1 MHLVPED
8 EHPHEHSKSWFRR
21 LRDEVEARL
30 VDVVATAAS
39 NPNWGDGWRISLD
52 GLVKGD
58 ARLVCSVL
66 YWPADEFDLDSLDY
80 EAPPEP
86 GYFADLQRQLGRV
99 EADLTAQDRDGAH
112 HRIAKRGE
120 GLADD
125 GRVTFVHCVEGGFHF
140 GPDLDAIDGQV
151 KWLADHGVAYITVA
165 HLFFRGV
172 AASAPAIP
180 RISDGEY
187 EKLFHQKAGV
197 GLTEIGSRLVRAMYE
212 HDVLVDVSH
221 MRGDTIDATFT
232 LIEELDSEHGK
243 NPPVIATHVG
253 ARDVVKEQSYNLSA
267 ATIKRIADRG
277 GVI

>member
-1 MHLVPED
+1 
-8 EHPHEHSKSWFRR
+8 
-21 LRDEVEARL
+21 
-30 VDVVATAAS
+30 
-39 NPNWGDGWRISLD
+39 
-52 GLVKGD
+52 
-58 ARLVCSVL
+58 
-66 YWPADEFDLDSLDY
+66 
-80 EAPPEP
+80 
-86 GYFADLQRQLGRV
+86 
-99 EADLTAQDRDGAH
+99 
-112 HRIAKRGE
+112 
-120 GLADD
+120 
-125 GRVTFVHCVEGGFHF
+125 VTFVHCVEGGFHF

-221 MRGDTIDATFT
+221 MRGDTIDATFA

-277 GVI
+277 GVIGLIMAQHQLGETSTEDEARALLKRHADAIASAAGGHGCTAIGSDLDGFIKPTLTGIETAPDMAKLAAWIQELYPNDAEAILHENTRRVLSTVLG